1 MIVPRE
7 ICEELSDR
15 EIIRKSLEQVD
26 FFSCLY
32 ERYEKRLLRYIRR
45 LTALPEDEVEDLLQ
59 ESFIKVWENL
69 NAYDPHLKFSS
80 WLYRIVHNHVISYVR
95 KKKSYGKDRKVEW
108 TESRLLNLPDEDSGA
123 WEGEEPEPEELV
135 HELLDHLPL
144 KYRQVLVLKFLEN
157 MSYSEISDILQLPE
171 GTVATRINRAKKAF
185 AKSSA
190 GRHIHFDQ

>member
-108 TESRLLNLPDEDSGA
+108 TESRLSNLPDEDSGA

-185 AKSSA
+185 AKLSA